1 MNSFDELCTK
11 ISQDIDAKEIRS
23 RSRTEQEQIRFNYA
37 VKHQLIELWK
47 KHHTHKDNQS
57 SIQKN
62 KNFYSALQQY
72 RDPYLTYRMAIQAFE
87 GLQKLDLIEVTKN
100 GFYSHIK
107 MEGNLTR
114 YKATPKLS
122 EMLNELD
129 GHPLI
134 DLQPNLDF
142 NTILLRNIIDGR
154 RMLVPYEEDKDTEQ
168 WRINLSEINECF
180 SRHLLDLR
188 IKDSEIEALQDRL
201 LSDSEKEPID
211 LTKKLLV
218 RIFINNSFGEG
229 GRFYRGWWQN
239 VPSEYRPFITINSKS
254 TQEHDYSQLNPNM
267 IYSLYNHELGSED
280 AYSRVIGPE
289 HRDVVKEAFNA
300 MFQANTSLESK
311 PRGINIDEIGMT
323 WKELRQAILNAHKPI
338 KDLFFTGLGNKL
350 QFEDSIMAEN
360 VMLQFA
366 RMDYPALPVHDSFIM
381 HHAFGNHG
389 ELEEA
394 MRRAFH
400 NRFHRDIGISR
411 ELVIRQEMKDTSN
424 KTREVKEGLE
434 ELLDA
439 ESDYSLWKKRDD
451 MWMRRK

>member
-1 MNSFDELCTK
+1 
-11 ISQDIDAKEIRS
+11 
-23 RSRTEQEQIRFNYA
+23 
-37 VKHQLIELWK
+37 
-47 KHHTHKDNQS
+47 
-57 SIQKN
+57 
-62 KNFYSALQQY
+62 
-72 RDPYLTYRMAIQAFE
+72 MAIQAFE

-100 GFYSHIK
+100 GFYDHIK

-114 YKATPKLS
+114 YKATPNLS
-122 EMLNELD
+122 EMLNELG

-134 DLQPNLDF
+134 DLQPSLDF

-154 RMLVPYEEDKDTEQ
+154 RILVPYEEDKETEQ
-168 WRINLSEINECF
+168 WRINLREINECF

-188 IKDSEIEALQDRL
+188 IKDSEVESMQERL

-211 LTKKLLV
+211 LTKKVLV

-323 WKELRQAILNAHKPI
+323 WKELRQAILDAHKPI

-400 NRFHRDIGISR
+400 DRFHRDIGISR
-411 ELVIRQEMKDTSN
+411 ELVVRQEMKDTSN

-451 MWMRRK
+451 IWMRRK